1 MKRVL
6 GTGLLTGLIAVS
18 AAALAIAQRVQAVAG
33 PLSEAHAAL
42 QSGEADKAL
51 ALLNSLPA
59 SAQVHNLRCRV
70 LFTLEHWDAASSECQ
85 QAVNME
91 GGNSEYHLWLG
102 RAVGERAS
110 RASFMSAFGLAK
122 QVRAELET
130 AVRLDPQNADALADL
145 GEFYNSAPGVVGGG
159 EDKAEGVA
167 ASLEKIDQARAF
179 QLRGWIA
186 EEHKDYGTAEHE
198 LKEAIGVDPHPA
210 SPWMS
215 LASFYRRRQRWAE
228 MDAALQSGLTAAER
242 DRKAGIAFYNGAMV
256 LIKADRDLPLA
267 AKVLEE
273 YLSGSSMT
281 EEAPAFAAHV
291 RLARVLAQ
299 QGNKVGASV
308 QRAAALALAHDYKP
322 ALELKF

>member
-1 MKRVL
+1 MKKVL

-18 AAALAIAQRVQAVAG
+18 AATLAIAQRVQAVAD

-70 LFTLEHWDAASSECQ
+70 LFTLEHWDAASIECQ
-85 QAVNME
+85 QAVNMD
-91 GGNSEYHLWLG
+91 GADSEYHLWLG

-110 RASFMSAFGLAK
+110 RASFISAFGLAK

-130 AVRLDPQNADALADL
+130 AVRLDGQNAEALADL

-159 EDKAEGVA
+159 QDKAEGVA
-167 ASLEKIDQARAF
+167 ALLEKVDPARAL

-186 EEHKDYGTAEHE
+186 EERKDYGTAERE
-198 LKEAIGVDPHPA
+198 LKAAVGVDPHPA

-228 MDAALQSGLTAAER
+228 MNTALQSGLRAAEH
-242 DRKAGIAFYNGAMV
+242 DRKAGVAFYNGAMV
-256 LIKADRDLPLA
+256 LIKADRDSPLA
-267 AKVLEE
+267 AKMLEE
-273 YLSGSSMT
+273 YLSSSSTT

-299 QGNKVGASV
+299 QGDKAGASE

>member
-1 MKRVL
+1 M
-6 GTGLLTGLIAVS
+6 
-18 AAALAIAQRVQAVAG
+18 
-33 PLSEAHAAL
+33 
-42 QSGEADKAL
+42 
-51 ALLNSLPA
+51 N
-59 SAQVHNLRCRV
+59 
-70 LFTLEHWDAASSECQ
+70 
-85 QAVNME
+85 
-91 GGNSEYHLWLG
+91 
-102 RAVGERAS
+102 
-110 RASFMSAFGLAK
+110 AFGLAK

-130 AVRLDPQNADALADL
+130 ATRFDARNADALADL

-159 EDKAEGVA
+159 EDKAEGIAKV
-167 ASLEKIDQARAF
+167 LDKVDPARAF

-186 EEHKDYGTAEHE
+186 EEHKDYGTAERE
-198 LKEAIGVDPHPA
+198 LKAAIGVDPHPA

-215 LASFYRRRQRWAE
+215 LASFYRRRQRWTE
-228 MDAALQSGLTAAER
+228 MDAALQSGLRATEH
-242 DRKAGIAFYNGAMV
+242 DRKAGVALYNGAMV

-267 AKVLEE
+267 TKMLEE

-299 QGNKVGASV
+299 QGDKAGASE